1 MSLYSFQPILLSV
14 FPDTELRR
22 ATIPIFFDMIQ
33 CECANKGNFTSV
45 SIYYWS
51 RLVFQFPYRITLCW
65 ISVLSHVEKN
75 TVNPRAVTLL
85 LAKCEEVQWN
95 PLIRSPMGQK
105 QLALLTRVFFF
116 YKKMYSGFCQA
127 AKKVAVVTRW
137 PYYRAGRK
145 AGFHRIV
152 ILLLT
157 EDTSMIG
164 TRLCYS

>member
-1 MSLYSFQPILLSV
+1 MSLYSYQPILLSV

-33 CECANKGNFTSV
+33 CEYANKGNFTSV

-85 LAKCEEVQWN
+85 LAKCEQVQWN
-95 PLIRSPMGQK
+95 PVNTVTNGPKTIGCINE
-105 QLALLTRVFFF
+105 VFF
-116 YKKMYSGFCQA
+116 YKKMYGGFCQA
-127 AKKVAVVTRW
+127 GKKVMTRW